1 MHLQGLVEIRLS
13 LVNYSVVCRT
23 AAFRLCLALRDSTYI
38 LFVHADPTT
47 CLATNQEAQPDNLFR
62 QSEMPVGEDWEHET
76 YEDHIRNI
84 KHTRPAKNIA
94 PSPGSPKTS
103 TPTLPLRAT
112 LICYLAI

>member
-13 LVNYSVVCRT
+13 LVNYSAVCRT

-38 LFVHADPTT
+38 LFVHADPIT
-47 CLATNQEAQPDNLFR
+47 CLATNQEAQPDNLLR

-84 KHTRPAKNIA
+84 KHARPAKNIA
-94 PSPGSPKTS
+94 PSPGPPKTS
-103 TPTLPLRAT
+103 TLTLPLRAT
-112 LICYLAI
+112 LISYLAI